1 MKENLFHHK
10 DFYEHTHF
18 TNLHSCRQQVFSW
31 ISLPP
36 CAFSF
41 LFLFPAKKKR
51 LLKPWCRAELSTHI
65 CNSQKHFNEP
75 IIFWRE
81 RTSVKRGKVYK
92 GLHKRYELLSQLLLQ
107 YQNDNSFQE
116 YTQPL
121 KINFKISLRKSLYR
135 RCDILPQIR
144 WSNVFREWLF

>member
-1 MKENLFHHK
+1 MKEHLFHHK
-10 DFYEHTHF
+10 DFYEHKHF

-65 CNSQKHFNEP
+65 CNSRKHFNEP
-75 IIFWRE
+75 IIFDKNVGQSNAGKCTRVYING
-81 RTSVKRGKVYK
+81 TSYFRNYSYNIKMTIVFKST
-92 GLHKRYELLSQLLLQ
+92 H
-107 YQNDNSFQE
+107 NH
-116 YTQPL
+116 L
-121 KINFKISLRKSLYR
+121 K
-135 RCDILPQIR
+135 
-144 WSNVFREWLF
+144 